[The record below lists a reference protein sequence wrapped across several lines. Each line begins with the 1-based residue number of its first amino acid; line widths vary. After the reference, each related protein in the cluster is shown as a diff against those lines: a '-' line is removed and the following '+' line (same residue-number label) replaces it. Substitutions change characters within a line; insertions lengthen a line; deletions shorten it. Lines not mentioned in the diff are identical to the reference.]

1 MGAQDNS
8 RYQSILTPLSR
19 CKNRAFMRPPDGGRP
34 LGSHTP
40 KHDPAI
46 CISGHKTT
54 ISSDEGCRVN
64 LGSMPTEYVSWL
76 SRRERHCGWLVF
88 RAGRGFIQCSLDVDP
103 SSQRSWRLR
112 ILLKPRFTGTMTNG
126 RWGNR
131 RQFPE
136 GNAGSCYCMTKQAIG
151 YSASEARKLQAPLV
165 QIRNGNKLRRSLGV
179 NDGLMHLSIF
189 VYE

>member
-1 MGAQDNS
+1 MGAQHNS
-8 RYQSILTPLSR
+8 RYQSILAPLSR
-19 CKNRAFMRPPDGGRP
+19 CKNRAFMRPPDGDCP

-88 RAGRGFIQCSLDVDP
+88 RAGVFSSHVP
-103 SSQRSWRLR
+103 STLTHLRSVLEGIYCVRLQRLR

-126 RWGNR
+126 AVGHLGSFQRGN
-131 RQFPE
+131 
-136 GNAGSCYCMTKQAIG
+136 
-151 YSASEARKLQAPLV
+151 EAV
-165 QIRNGNKLRRSLGV
+165 V
-179 NDGLMHLSIF
+179 T
-189 VYE
+189 V